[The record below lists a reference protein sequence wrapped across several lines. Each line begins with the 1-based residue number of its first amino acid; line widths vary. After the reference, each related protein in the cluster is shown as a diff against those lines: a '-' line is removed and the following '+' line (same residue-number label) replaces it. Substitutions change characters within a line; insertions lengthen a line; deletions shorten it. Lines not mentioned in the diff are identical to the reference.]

1 VGSLAAQQRAEDH
14 LQDVRDLAQEGPGL
28 HGRLRRRVLQHHR
41 QVVGQFARRQEQA
54 GLLVGLTQV
63 HHGRAAVAAVAV
75 HMLEQVQ
82 RSAAAAVEEL
92 DVVGLHVQRAAA

>member
-1 VGSLAAQQRAEDH
+1 MGSAQLSSSSGSGGTVHGLRLLARQVQHAASTQAWGSRASQQCAEDH

-54 GLLVGLTQV
+54 G
-63 HHGRAAVAAVAV
+63 
-75 HMLEQVQ
+75 
-82 RSAAAAVEEL
+82 RS
-92 DVVGLHVQRAAA
+92 